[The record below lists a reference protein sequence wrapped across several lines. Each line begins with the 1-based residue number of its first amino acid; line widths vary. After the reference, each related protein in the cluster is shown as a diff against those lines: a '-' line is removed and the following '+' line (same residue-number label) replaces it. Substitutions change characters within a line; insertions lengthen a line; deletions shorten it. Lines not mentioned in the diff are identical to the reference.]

1 MEGANN
7 NHLTV
12 GGRSISLGGEAVRR
26 GQALALAPEHVLFLC
41 LFSGQAAVLVLSP
54 LLPQI
59 AAEFKVPVGAV
70 GQLRALSGLVAG
82 ASALALAS
90 IGRRLELRR
99 ALAAGAGL
107 LGLGSALSAAAPN
120 FLVLAVAQVPIGL
133 GLALVLSAALAATGE
148 WGRPGERTRLLSWAL
163 LGQPVAWIVGT
174 PLIGLVAAAGWRTAW
189 IAVPTTASILT
200 LIALARLPVGPSGRA
215 RSPESGSTGQTAAV
229 AVWIAGE
236 LFAYA
241 GWSGFLVYSAAL
253 FIQSYGTSPA
263 AAALLVTI
271 GAVSYLPGNL
281 AARRLPTGR
290 RLPVILLALGLGS
303 GLFVFGTIRTGI
315 FWSAGVLALLGVL
328 AGFRTFLGSA
338 FGMRLAP
345 EDKMA
350 LMSLRTAA
358 SQFGYVI
365 GASLGGAALVLGGYA
380 ALGVLLATML
390 ALAALVHGCA
400 AWSDWRR
407 RVRIASR
414 TA

>member
-1 MEGANN
+1 MEVANN

-12 GGRSISLGGEAVRR
+12 RGRPVSLGGEAVRR

-41 LFSGQAAVLVLSP
+41 LFSGQVALLVLSP

-59 AAEFKVPVGAV
+59 AAEFNVPVGAV
-70 GQLRALSGLVAG
+70 GQLRALSGLIAG
-82 ASALALAS
+82 VSALVLAS

-107 LGLGSALSAAAPN
+107 LGLGSALSAAAPD

-148 WGRPGERTRLLSWAL
+148 WARPGERARLLSWAL

-200 LIALARLPVGPSGRA
+200 LIALARLPVRPSGRA
-215 RSPESGSTGQTAAV
+215 LSPGSGSTGQTASV

-253 FIQSYGTSPA
+253 FIQSYGASPA

-271 GAVSYLPGNL
+271 GAVSYLPGNV
-281 AARRLPTGR
+281 AARRLPAGR
-290 RLPVILLALGLGS
+290 RLPVILLALGLGI
-303 GLFVFGTIRTGI
+303 GLLVFGTIRTGVT
-315 FWSAGVLALLGVL
+315 WSAGVIALLGML
-328 AGFRTFLGSA
+328 AGFRTFLASA
-338 FGMRLAP
+338 FGMHLAP

-358 SQFGYVI
+358 TQFGYVI
-365 GASLGGAALVLGGYA
+365 GASLGGAALILGGYA

-407 RVRIASR
+407 RDRTASR